1 MFEGSILAI
10 DAALRSGIAEG
21 VPGGKPTLE
30 FIDFAREHDGHPDI
44 FGRAV
49 KWMAR
54 RCAGGIDRAIGDD
67 RPPIRLVVLEG
78 VVPQY
83 DKTIQAGL
91 AGIFAGIA
99 NAKGIPVM
107 EVAVVTW
114 RAFVLG
120 DGKLPKAK
128 AKARAVS
135 VVHQLGWAEAD
146 VDHNAAEAGCQFLWA
161 CSKVEPKSVPR
172 IPLFMRG
179 AA

>member
-1 MFEGSILAI
+1 MIIMAI
-10 DAALRSGIAEG
+10 DAALRTGIATGE
-21 VPGGKPTLE
+21 PGSAPTLE
-30 FIDFAREHDGHPDI
+30 FVDFARPHDDHADI

-54 RCAGGIDRAIGDD
+54 RLADG
-67 RPPIRLVVLEG
+67 PPIDLVVLEG

-91 AGIFAGIA
+91 CGVLAGIA
-99 NAKGIPVM
+99 NAKGIKV
-107 EVAVVTW
+107 EVVAVQTW

-120 DGKLPKAK
+120 DGKLPKVR
-128 AKARAVS
+128 AKARAVA

-146 VDHNAAEAGCQFLWA
+146 VDHNAAEAGCQWLWA
-161 CSKVEPKSVPR
+161 CSRVAPR
-172 IPLFMRG
+172 LLPQIPLFMREAGAPAKKRERG

>member
-1 MFEGSILAI
+1 MEGSILAI
-10 DAALRSGIAEG
+10 DAAKRTGFAF
-21 VPGGKPTLE
+21 GKPGAIPSLG
-30 FIDFAREHDGHPDI
+30 FIDFGRPHDDAPDI

-54 RCAGGIDRAIGDD
+54 NCAENQPA
-67 RPPIRLVVLEG
+67 LVVLEN

-83 DKTIQAGL
+83 DKTLQSGLWGVL
-91 AGIFAGIA
+91 AGIAA
-99 NAKGIPVM
+99 AKGIKV
-107 EVAVVTW
+107 EVVAVQTW

-120 DGKLPKAK
+120 DGKLPKVK

-146 VDHNAAEAGCQFLWA
+146 VDHNAAEAGCQWLWA
-161 CSKVEPKSVPR
+161 CSRVAPR
-172 IPLFMRG
+172 LLPQIPLFLRG

>member
-1 MFEGSILAI
+1 VAI
-10 DAALRSGIAEG
+10 GEAGQAPFLNF
-21 VPGGKPTLE
+21 V
-30 FIDFAREHDGHPDI
+30 DFDMPHDGHHDI

-54 RCAGGIDRAIGDD
+54 QCVEQ
-67 RPPIRLVVLEG
+67 PPALLVIEG

-83 DKTIQAGL
+83 DKTIQSGL
-91 AGIFAGIA
+91 FAIFTGIA
-99 NAKGIPVM
+99 NAKDIKVL
-107 EVAVVTW
+107 VAPIQTW

-135 VVHQLGWAEAD
+135 VVHQLGWAAAD
-146 VDHNAAEAGCQFLWA
+146 VDHNAAEAGCQWLWA
-161 CSKVEPKSVPR
+161 CSQVEPKSVPR